1 MEPISQRPIACATH
15 GLKKLLMTELSKNK
29 TSVKDFAV
37 STDHPNNI
45 GDQGHPILN
54 LYPLLINECNFLKN
68 VSPLNEQN
76 SRQGYALNVHFLLSA
91 TGDYAEL
98 KPHIL
103 LDNAIKII
111 KASPILELG
120 DNNYTLHII
129 MPVPMNI
136 EEATTIWSTLKCP
149 HRINIVML
157 VKILDKD
164 SSESSLKG
172 IATL

>member
-1 MEPISQRPIACATH
+1 MEPLSQWPIACATH
-15 GLKKLLMTELSKNK
+15 VLKKLLMTELSKNK
-29 TSVKDFAV
+29 TPVKDFAV

-45 GDQGHPILN
+45 GEQEHPILN
-54 LYPLLINECNFLKN
+54 IYPLLINECNFLKN

-103 LDNAIKII
+103 LDSAIKIL
-111 KASPILELG
+111 KVSPILELG
-120 DNNYTLHII
+120 NNNYTLQI
-129 MPVPMNI
+129 MPAPMNI

-149 HRINIVML
+149 HRINIIVL
-157 VKILDKD
+157 VKITNND
-164 SSESSLKG
+164 
-172 IATL
+172 